1 MNLKPNH
8 FDFWIENNLNVL
20 LKGKHGVG
28 KTAMVVDAFE
38 RKNLKYKYFSAST
51 MDPWVDF
58 IGVPKEKTDESGNSY
73 LDLVRP
79 QEFQDDEVEAIFM
92 DEFSR
97 AHKKVRN
104 AVMELIQFKSI
115 NGRKFKNLK
124 IVWAAINPED
134 DDDFNYDVDAL
145 DPAQEDRFHVQVEV
159 PYKPDIAWFRKEFG
173 NELANSAVSWWNE
186 LPPKVQNH
194 VTPRRLE
201 YALTVYGA
209 KGNLRHVLPGSS
221 NVSKLMRVLSDG
233 PIQEKLIA
241 LAARKELAK
250 ARDFIKVENNYRD
263 GLPYIVKD
271 KKLREFFVPL
281 FGKEKLSNLMATETE
296 VYKLAVEKIE
306 NKDKK
311 FTEIAKEI
319 VSANQNKKLTK
330 RLTKDLHH
338 IINVVDMSELKVTPQ
353 SAVGNTASDNA
364 TFKRILKG
372 LMARSSTTTAH
383 RKELMS
389 DLIGNIP
396 AKGLKKQTALQAVAL
411 IDSVAERSH
420 SYTIASP
427 ETVGAMNNCIH
438 AVCSEDK
445 IGWDIFVKK
454 YGGTITN
461 FLQKMKDANREQ
473 KIYQPGRYG
482 DSEMKVVDGL
492 FANLVTPDGGLVEM
506 PQPLPHTAIPTVPT
520 DGCVRTP
527 DGAITGDWNG

>member
-20 LKGKHGVG
+20 LRGKHGVG

-58 IGVPKEKTDESGNSY
+58 IGVPKEQTDENGNSY
-73 LDLVRP
+73 LGLVRP

-124 IVWAAINPED
+124 IVWAAINPD
-134 DDDFNYDVDAL
+134 DDEDFNYDVDAL
-145 DPAQEDRFHVQVEV
+145 DPAQEDRFHVQIDV
-159 PYKPDIAWFRKEFG
+159 PYKPDVIWFRDTFG
-173 NELANSAVSWWNE
+173 TQLANSAVSWWNE

-201 YALTVYGA
+201 YALKVYGA
-209 KGNLRHVLPGSS
+209 KGNLRHVLPNSS

-233 PIQEKLIA
+233 PVEEKLVA
-241 LAARKELAK
+241 LESRKKLVEARN
-250 ARDFIKVENNYRD
+250 FIRVENNYRD
-263 GLPYIVKD
+263 GLPYIVKS

-296 VYKLAVEKIE
+296 VYKLAVEQITK
-306 NKDKK
+306 KDTK

-319 VSANQNKKLTK
+319 VTANQNKKLAK
-330 RLTKDLHH
+330 QLTKDLHH
-338 IINVVDMSELKVTPQ
+338 ILNVTDMSELTTPPQ
-353 SAVGNTASDNA
+353 KATGNSATDNV
-364 TFKRILKG
+364 TFKQVIKG
-372 LMARSSTTTAH
+372 LSQRTVKTTAH
-383 RKELMS
+383 RKDLMS
-389 DLIGNIP
+389 DLVGNIP
-396 AKGLKKQTALQAVAL
+396 SHGLTKETALKAISM
-411 IDSVAERSH
+411 IDAVAERSH

-427 ETVGAMNNCIH
+427 EIVGAINNCIH
-438 AVCSEDK
+438 AVCGSKMKWSDFIHEHGAL
-445 IGWDIFVKK
+445 IA
-454 YGGTITN
+454 N
-461 FLQKMKDANREQ
+461 FLQKMRDNNREK

-482 DSEMKVVDGL
+482 DSELKIADEMFSN
-492 FANLVTPDGGLVEM
+492 FATSDVGHY
-506 PQPLPHTAIPTVPT
+506 PQPTRTAKIGDNPNEVTLS
-520 DGCVRTP
+520 
-527 DGAITGDWNG
+527 ADWNG